1 MTHENA
7 VSNNEIKLAKRHRGT
22 SHPKTLKR
30 IRIVWNPIK
39 KTSII
44 LRMGSGIVFM
54 ADIVGSLQDNEFI
67 GNWFYSKCHMQ
78 TSLYR

>member
-1 MTHENA
+1 MNHEKA
-7 VSNNEIKLAKRHRGT
+7 VRDNEIRLAKRHRGT

-54 ADIVGSLQDNEFI
+54 AYAVGKIQDNKFI
-67 GNWFYSKCHMQ
+67 GNWFYSKCH
-78 TSLYR
+78 R

>member
-1 MTHENA
+1 MNHEKA
-7 VSNNEIKLAKRHRGT
+7 VRDNEIKLAKRHRGT
-22 SHPKTLKR
+22 IHPKTLKR

-54 ADIVGSLQDNEFI
+54 AYNVG
-67 GNWFYSKCHMQ
+67 
-78 TSLYR
+78 